1 MHVKDLTEI
10 QRTGAN
16 VDVDVDPN
24 GFLLAID
31 FGGTKIAM
39 ATATPAGQRLH
50 ETEIPTLAEQGA
62 EAVMRRMFEAAR
74 ALIAKTLAGVER
86 RFLAVAAVTPG
97 IIEPDGIRLA
107 PNNPGWDQLALHDV
121 LRAGFGAQC
130 VTVETDVKAAA
141 LAEARCGALV
151 GVDCG
156 LYLNLGTGLAAAAV
170 IDGKVLRGANGA
182 SGEIG
187 YQLRGVAD
195 EVLFADGGASLEDF
209 VSGRAIADRVSVL
222 LGRNVSTHEAFAL
235 QDSLPHVAALIDDAF
250 ACLARH
256 VVNLTLMLDPSRIVI
271 GGGMARIPG
280 IPDGMRSLLA
290 RAVPYPP
297 EVAIAA
303 FGNGAP
309 LASRSLAVAR
319 SRVSDLTRFWRSAA
333 LRIGR
338 TARADGWSDE
348 GRPRTYRS
356 GRHWVSRRSPV
367 NTVTPYRPAF
377 SWGRR
382 LARC

>member
-10 QRTGAN
+10 QRTGAIVD

-39 ATATPAGQRLH
+39 ATTTPAGQRLH

-130 VTVETDVKAAA
+130 VTIETDVKAAA

-187 YQLRGVAD
+187 YQLRGVVD

-235 QDSLPHVAALIDDAF
+235 QDSLPHVAALIEDAF

-303 FGNGAP
+303 FGHG
-309 LASRSLAVAR
+309 
-319 SRVSDLTRFWRSAA
+319 AA
-333 LRIGR
+333 LQGAIV
-338 TARADGWSDE
+338 AASDA
-348 GRPRTYRS
+348 
-356 GRHWVSRRSPV
+356 WALRRSPSGHAPLREV
-367 NTVTPYRPAF
+367 ASVT
-377 SWGRR
+377 
-382 LARC
+382 